1 MNTNKS
7 IRNVILLILF
17 FTISIFYPKIAKAGH
32 DHDHIS
38 VTMTEYLGHDQNGMH
53 MIKVNHYYDKHSHY
67 YIVYLR
73 KNAKSLRGH
82 VGDSL
87 FISFAS
93 DGKRWAR
100 LTLRKHGTWQIDGV
114 KAL

>member
-1 MNTNKS
+1 MA
-7 IRNVILLILF
+7 ILSF
-17 FTISIFYPKIAKAGH
+17 PGFVKGGH

-38 VTMTEYLGHDQNGMH
+38 VKMTEYLGHDENGMH
-53 MIKVNHYYDKHSHY
+53 MVKVNHYYDKHSHY
-67 YIVYLR
+67 FIVYLR

-82 VGDSL
+82 GGDSL
-87 FISFAS
+87 LISLAS